1 MDVDGTIQGSKM
13 IIGSGIIG
21 LEKLIVNGD
30 AKIDGSTTATAY
42 YYNSDRRYKS
52 NITALK
58 SALDKIVSLNG
69 YHYFNKLSGRN
80 DIGVIAQEV
89 EKIFPDLVHTDE
101 AGYKSVE
108 YGNLVAPLIEAVK
121 ELNAKVDAQAEQI
134 KALEARLNAL
144 EAK

>member
-1 MDVDGTIQGSKM
+1 LD
-13 IIGSGIIG
+13 
-21 LEKLIVNGD
+21 VNGN
-30 AKIDGSTTATAY
+30 AKVSGNITVTAY
-42 YYNSDRRYKS
+42 YYNSDKRYKS

-80 DIGVIAQEV
+80 DIGVIAQEIEQV
-89 EKIFPDLVHTDE
+89 FPDLVHTDE

-121 ELNAKVDAQAEQI
+121 ELNAKVDAQAAQI
-134 KALEARLNAL
+134 NALEARLNALEARLNAL

>member
-1 MDVDGTIQGSKM
+1 MTIAGTAQ
-13 IIGSGIIG
+13 
-21 LEKLIVNGD
+21 
-30 AKIDGSTTATAY
+30 ATAY
-42 YYNSDRRYKS
+42 YYNSDKRYKS

-121 ELNAKVDAQAEQI
+121 ELNAKVDSQHQKI
-134 KALEARLNAL
+134 SDLEARLQAL
-144 EAK
+144 EMK